1 MSPDEEPGELRSGP
15 WGAGGRGGGGA
26 GGLVVEERV
35 RNHSDGALLL
45 RHKREMHKASFFPLR
60 ENRN

>member
-1 MSPDEEPGELRSGP
+1 MKSQGIWVE
-15 WGAGGRGGGGA
+15 
-26 GGLVVEERV
+26 GGLGLMEGRV

>member
-15 WGAGGRGGGGA
+15 CGAGGRAGG

>member
-1 MSPDEEPGELRSGP
+1 M
-15 WGAGGRGGGGA
+15 GRGGRAGEGEGGG